1 MPNADFAAEIAAVA
15 RITSVPV
22 ILKIVKQ
29 ITGMRFA
36 AVARVTDQHW
46 VTCATDDSLAFGLKP
61 GDHLPLESTICHEIR
76 QHLQPVVFGDV
87 GASEFCDHHTP
98 QIYGLQSYVSI
109 PIVLKDGKFFGTLC
123 AIDSV
128 PVELDPEDV
137 VSKLALFSELIASNL
152 ELQSTLEASNHAL
165 IAANEDAS
173 LQDEF
178 VAVLSHDLRTPL
190 SAIQMSADFLHRK
203 LDDQKERG
211 YASTILKS
219 AERMGEMIENVL
231 DFARGRL
238 GGGIPIKPAFAPDL
252 EPALQNVVDEIRAAH
267 PATVIEQNIHVPGA
281 VYCDVGRVCQLLS
294 NLLANAVTHGSKEH
308 PVTVRA
314 ELDGASLNVSV
325 HNYGEPISLALMPKL
340 FQPFKRRAVS
350 QRSDGLGLGLY
361 IARQIVEA
369 HGGKLLA
376 RSNDEAGTV
385 LTATLPIHPSEQ
397 DPL

>member
-1 MPNADFAAEIAAVA
+1 
-15 RITSVPV
+15 VPV

-61 GDHLPLESTICHEIR
+61 GDELPLESTICHEIR

-87 GASEFCDHHTP
+87 GASEFCNHHTP

-165 IAANEDAS
+165 VAAHEDAS

-203 LDDQKERG
+203 L
-211 YASTILKS
+211 
-219 AERMGEMIENVL
+219 MIKKNV
-231 DFARGRL
+231 A
-238 GGGIPIKPAFAPDL
+238 
-252 EPALQNVVDEIRAAH
+252 
-267 PATVIEQNIHVPGA
+267 
-281 VYCDVGRVCQLLS
+281 
-294 NLLANAVTHGSKEH
+294 
-308 PVTVRA
+308 
-314 ELDGASLNVSV
+314 
-325 HNYGEPISLALMPKL
+325 MPR
-340 FQPFKRRAVS
+340 PF
-350 QRSDGLGLGLY
+350 
-361 IARQIVEA
+361 
-369 HGGKLLA
+369 
-376 RSNDEAGTV
+376 
-385 LTATLPIHPSEQ
+385 
-397 DPL
+397 